1 MKGSEGMGQDLFD
14 VLVEYIVENQ
24 AKLYR
29 VAYCYVNNQDDAL
42 DVVQNAICKALEN
55 YCSLRNPDA
64 IKTWLYRILVNESL
78 NFIKKKKRE
87 ISCEP
92 GEMVEE
98 IYLETAFEADETIYE
113 EVRKL
118 PEDLQTVIML
128 HFYEELT
135 LKEVSQ
141 VTGVNLNTVKTRL
154 YSAMRKLRTNMQ
166 EVS

>member
-78 NFIKKKKRE
+78 NFIKKRKGRFPVSRE
-87 ISCEP
+87 
-92 GEMVEE
+92 
-98 IYLETAFEADETIYE
+98 
-113 EVRKL
+113 KW
-118 PEDLQTVIML
+118 
-128 HFYEELT
+128 
-135 LKEVSQ
+135 
-141 VTGVNLNTVKTRL
+141 
-154 YSAMRKLRTNMQ
+154 
-166 EVS
+166 

>member
-1 MKGSEGMGQDLFD
+1 
-14 VLVEYIVENQ
+14 
-24 AKLYR
+24 
-29 VAYCYVNNQDDAL
+29 
-42 DVVQNAICKALEN
+42 
-55 YCSLRNPDA
+55 
-64 IKTWLYRILVNESL
+64 
-78 NFIKKKKRE
+78 
-87 ISCEP
+87 
-92 GEMVEE
+92 MVEE